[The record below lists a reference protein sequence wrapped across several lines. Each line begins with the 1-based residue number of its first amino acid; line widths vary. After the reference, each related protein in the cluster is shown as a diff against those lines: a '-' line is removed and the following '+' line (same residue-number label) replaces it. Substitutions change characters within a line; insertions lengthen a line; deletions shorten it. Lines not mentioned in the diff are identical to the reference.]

1 MAWMSLDGLSAQ
13 FLPNPSL
20 DRSRPYGS
28 EERAVLSQE
37 RAEEAATA
45 IRQWPSYAPT
55 PLRRLAAMAREAG
68 IAEVRYKDEG
78 HRFGLKSFKALGGAY
93 AVQRLAAERDAR
105 ELTVACATDGNHGR
119 AVAWG
124 ARNAG
129 AKAVIFIHEGVSQE
143 RADAIARFGAEVVRA
158 GRTYDDSVRICAK
171 EARRNGW
178 QIVSDTSW
186 PGYEEVP
193 KTVMQGYA
201 VMAAEAEDQGARP
214 THVFVQGGVGGA
226 AAAVLSWSWERRGA
240 ARPIFIVVEPEKAA
254 CLFESAGAGAPTSVG
269 GDLDTIMAG
278 LACGEPSPL
287 AWRIL
292 GPGAD
297 AFMTIPD
304 EAAAQTMRDLAALG
318 VVGGESGVAGL
329 AGFRL
334 AARDGEMRR
343 ILRLDE
349 TSRVLLFGTEGA
361 TDPEVYQRIVGRPA
375 EEVERVFPS
384 LLAGQ
389 RASTRNHRSAKRGL
403 RRF

>member
-1 MAWMSLDGLSAQ
+1 MRCSVSQPNVMRASSRSPA
-13 FLPNPSL
+13 LPTGTTS
-20 DRSRPYGS
+20 
-28 EERAVLSQE
+28 
-37 RAEEAATA
+37 
-45 IRQWPSYAPT
+45 
-55 PLRRLAAMAREAG
+55 
-68 IAEVRYKDEG
+68 
-78 HRFGLKSFKALGGAY
+78 
-93 AVQRLAAERDAR
+93 
-105 ELTVACATDGNHGR
+105 

-129 AKAVIFIHEGVSQE
+129 AKTIIFIHEGVSQE